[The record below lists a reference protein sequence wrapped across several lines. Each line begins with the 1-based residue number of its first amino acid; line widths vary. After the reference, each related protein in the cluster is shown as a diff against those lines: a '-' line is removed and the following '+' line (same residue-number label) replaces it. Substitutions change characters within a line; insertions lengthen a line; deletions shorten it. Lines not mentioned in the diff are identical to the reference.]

1 MKIPAEEWVGD
12 YPRTI
17 ESCET
22 VWGLT
27 QNGESILFD
36 EAFDWVKPK
45 NLTTPE
51 HIERYLNHLNERVES
66 FVADDGYIYITV
78 QWRSGDMVYDPM
90 YLKFKYADLSEGEP
104 FFIQAQDKW
113 NNTHISVNSI
123 GMDSWKVT
131 KDRQRKRVKDVEQ
144 SEDLTLL
151 MDKLMQGLTL
161 TPQEFAKLKGGV
173 RNNSLEYYSAYVA
186 KWIGDRKP
194 RWAINLSKYYRQP
207 KHRAGLMIF
216 QPQKNKVQ
224 QKVKVNL
231 LNWDFLLV

>member
-1 MKIPAEEWVGD
+1 
-12 YPRTI
+12 
-17 ESCET
+17 
-22 VWGLT
+22 
-27 QNGESILFD
+27 
-36 EAFDWVKPK
+36 
-45 NLTTPE
+45 
-51 HIERYLNHLNERVES
+51 
-66 FVADDGYIYITV
+66 
-78 QWRSGDMVYDPM
+78 
-90 YLKFKYADLSEGEP
+90 
-104 FFIQAQDKW
+104 
-113 NNTHISVNSI
+113 
-123 GMDSWKVT
+123 MDSWKVT
-131 KDRQRKRVKDVEQ
+131 KDRQRKRIKDVEQ

-161 TPQEFAKLKGGV
+161 TPQEFAKLKLKGV
-173 RNNSLEYYSAYVA
+173 RNNSREYYSAYVA